1 MKTLKL
7 EDENLHMRFKI
18 ACTEAKVSM
27 LEATHQMVLAW
38 VQDVEKQRYDLR
50 LTEQPKAKGATRQSR
65 KPNRHQ
71 GSDAS
76 EKVES
81 PSA

>member
-7 EDENLHMRFKI
+7 EDEDLHMRFKI

-27 LEATHQMVLAW
+27 LEATHRMVLAW
-38 VQDVEKQRYDLR
+38 VQDVEKQKFDLR
-50 LTEQPKAKGATRQSR
+50 LTEQPKAKAATHRSQ

-71 GSDAS
+71 GSGAS

>member
-7 EDENLHMRFKI
+7 EDEDLHMRFKI

-27 LEATHQMVLAW
+27 LEATHRMVLAW
-38 VQDVEKQRYDLR
+38 VQDVEKQKYALQ
-50 LTEQPKAKGATRQSR
+50 LTEQPKAKGATRQNR
-65 KPNRHQ
+65 KPNHHQ
-71 GSDAS
+71 GSGAS
-76 EKVES
+76 GKGES

>member
-7 EDENLHMRFKI
+7 EDEDLHMRFKI

-27 LEATHQMVLAW
+27 LEVTHQMVLAW
-38 VQDVEKQRYDLR
+38 VQDVEKQKYALQ
-50 LTEQPKAKGATRQSR
+50 LTEQPKGKGATRQNR

-71 GSDAS
+71 DIDAS
-76 EKVES
+76 EIGEI
-81 PSA
+81 PNA

>member
-7 EDENLHMRFKI
+7 DDEDLHIRFKI

-27 LEATHQMVLAW
+27 LEATHRMVLAW
-38 VQDVEKQRYDLR
+38 VQDVEKRKFDLQ
-50 LTEQPKAKGATRQSR
+50 LTERPKAKGATHQNR
-65 KPNRHQ
+65 KPTRHPD
-71 GSDAS
+71 SAATS
-76 EKVES
+76 KEEN